1 MCHRHRRQDL
11 NTFINFH
18 FTQEYASTAQ
28 YDLVEYCFI
37 LFSFD
42 SKQTSAING
51 EGVEWFFNRFF
62 LFFHILWRNP
72 QAYVKAISSGV
83 ENIQEVLLSPEA
95 QKQLVSFGPR
105 LVSHT
110 TKARKT
116 IDTEDTDLKC
126 LAKPDGTLV
135 TEKKQTT
142 EHEELVD
149 DQLPEEDDHSTGSR
163 ERIDH
168 RVCASCEP
176 VAIVFSSQ

>member
-1 MCHRHRRQDL
+1 MH
-11 NTFINFH
+11 NT
-18 FTQEYASTAQ
+18 
-28 YDLVEYCFI
+28 
-37 LFSFD
+37 
-42 SKQTSAING
+42 
-51 EGVEWFFNRFF
+51 
-62 LFFHILWRNP
+62 

-126 LAKPDGTLV
+126 LAEADGTLV

-163 ERIDH
+163 ERINH
-168 RVCASCEP
+168 TVCDGSTSYCTANRCFF
-176 VAIVFSSQ
+176 VARGVYWPMNINIKHVLVCFFTCSHLLSDSPSDVMSRK

>member
-1 MCHRHRRQDL
+1 MD
-11 NTFINFH
+11 
-18 FTQEYASTAQ
+18 
-28 YDLVEYCFI
+28 
-37 LFSFD
+37 
-42 SKQTSAING
+42 
-51 EGVEWFFNRFF
+51 GVEWFFNSLF
-62 LFFHILWRNP
+62 LFSIPLLHHT
-72 QAYVKAISSGV
+72 QAYVNAISSGV

-126 LAKPDGTLV
+126 LAEVDGTLV

-163 ERIDH
+163 ERINH
-168 RVCASCEP
+168 TVYVGPVNYCTANRCFAAVCSLLAMNMNNT
-176 VAIVFSSQ
+176 

>member
-1 MCHRHRRQDL
+1 M
-11 NTFINFH
+11 
-18 FTQEYASTAQ
+18 
-28 YDLVEYCFI
+28 
-37 LFSFD
+37 
-42 SKQTSAING
+42 
-51 EGVEWFFNRFF
+51 
-62 LFFHILWRNP
+62 
-72 QAYVKAISSGV
+72 ISSGV

-116 IDTEDTDLKC
+116 IDTEDTDLKY

-168 RVCASCEP
+168 TVCAS
-176 VAIVFSSQ
+176 SLHGQQLK